1 MVKAK
6 FMIPKSYFSHFEM
19 YWFCLWICLLIIQWV
34 LRNLDIF
41 KCFCNTKFFF
51 SLDAV
56 APNSYWDFTGGRQRG
71 KKKTKKKTR
80 NRVCFKC
87 ILDLFALSMGRK
99 PLGTS
104 DQVAQQLYPAK

>member
-71 KKKTKKKTR
+71 KKKTKKKPP
-80 NRVCFKC
+80 
-87 ILDLFALSMGRK
+87 LYSGEYELFM
-99 PLGTS
+99 
-104 DQVAQQLYPAK
+104 YI